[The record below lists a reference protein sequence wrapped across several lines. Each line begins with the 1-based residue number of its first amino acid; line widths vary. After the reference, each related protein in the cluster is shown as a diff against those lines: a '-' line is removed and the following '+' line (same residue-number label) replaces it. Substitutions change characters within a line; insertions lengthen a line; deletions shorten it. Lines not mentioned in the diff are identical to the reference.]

1 MNQALN
7 PPAFNTEAITF
18 VLGFI
23 FAFFLVRRLS
33 VWLSSYKKTPTHVE
47 YWVYSTQ
54 DKLPDQNE
62 LMKAIVGANPYV
74 KNGINPIGPSEG
86 LVFSDVRFKIAL
98 VLKTKN
104 QQFFS
109 PATFEDELL
118 ERPELAEALQ
128 KSESIIKIQYSSN
141 QPVKN
146 FNYLQ
151 MLPHAVMAASNL
163 TGKGIIFDAIHKK
176 FYTHAHWHE
185 LLSTHFKLDCPEAH
199 VLVNESE
206 DHSFSTLGLTKIG
219 LRELETLPVPHD
231 LVHLTKELLSDFISQ
246 IWSTRSYKDLKTEKY
261 GDQFILQPNPVH
273 SVMKVRIHRIQESN
287 S

>member
-1 MNQALN
+1 M
-7 PPAFNTEAITF
+7 
-18 VLGFI
+18 
-23 FAFFLVRRLS
+23 
-33 VWLSSYKKTPTHVE
+33 E

-62 LMKAIVGANPYV
+62 LMKAIVGANPYI

-163 TGKGIIFDAIHKK
+163 TGKG
-176 FYTHAHWHE
+176 
-185 LLSTHFKLDCPEAH
+185 
-199 VLVNESE
+199 
-206 DHSFSTLGLTKIG
+206 
-219 LRELETLPVPHD
+219 
-231 LVHLTKELLSDFISQ
+231 
-246 IWSTRSYKDLKTEKY
+246 
-261 GDQFILQPNPVH
+261 
-273 SVMKVRIHRIQESN
+273 
-287 S
+287 